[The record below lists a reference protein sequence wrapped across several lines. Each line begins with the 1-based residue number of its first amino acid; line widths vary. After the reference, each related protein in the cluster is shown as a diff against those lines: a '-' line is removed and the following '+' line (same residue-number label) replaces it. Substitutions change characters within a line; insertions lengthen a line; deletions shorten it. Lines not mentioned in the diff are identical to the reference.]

1 MDLSNYPKVTAMR
14 IGELGQA
21 TGVDIETI
29 RYYEKSGLLP
39 DPARAPNGYRAY
51 GPAHL
56 ERLAFIRHCRAL
68 DISLADVKRLLEFV
82 ANPESDCGDI
92 NHLIDEQLAR
102 VRARL
107 NSMRV
112 LERQLVALRGQCDA
126 NHVAGECG
134 ILHELV
140 AAAHGEACACH
151 PNAQSGSLKVK
162 AVGSVVP
169 HTQKRST

>member
-1 MDLSNYPKVTAMR
+1 METIMR

-39 DPARAPNGYRAY
+39 VPARSHNGYRAY
-51 GPAHL
+51 SSAHL

-82 ANPESDCGDI
+82 AHPEVDCEGID
-92 NHLIDEQLAR
+92 HLIDAQLER

-107 NSMRV
+107 KSMRA
-112 LERQLVALRGQCDA
+112 LEQQLSALRGRCGSR
-126 NHVAGECG
+126 HVAGECG

-151 PNAQSGSLKVK
+151 TDLPSAQTEPTVTEKI
-162 AVGSVVP
+162 A
-169 HTQKRST
+169 TRKRKL

>member
-1 MDLSNYPKVTAMR
+1 MR

-29 RYYEKSGLLP
+29 RYYERVGLLP
-39 DPARAPNGYRAY
+39 LPVRQANGYRAY

-68 DISLADVKRLLEFV
+68 DIPLAEVRRLLDFLDY
-82 ANPESDCGDI
+82 PGSDCGDV
-92 NHLIDEQLAR
+92 NRLIDEQIAR

-107 NSMRV
+107 RSMRA
-112 LERQLVALRGQCDA
+112 LERQLQRLRGRCDMEHA
-126 NHVAGECG
+126 TVACG

-140 AAAHGEACACH
+140 TAAKGEGCACH
-151 PNAQSGSLKVK
+151 GASAERGKTKGRRN
-162 AVGSVVP
+162 
-169 HTQKRST
+169 R

>member
-1 MDLSNYPKVTAMR
+1 MR

-29 RYYEKSGLLP
+29 RYYEKAGLLP
-39 DPARAPNGYRAY
+39 SPARMPNGYRAY

-68 DISLADVKRLLEFV
+68 DMPLSEIKRLLDFV
-82 ANPESDCGDI
+82 AHPEADCGDI
-92 NHLIDEQLAR
+92 SRLIDEQLKR

-107 NSMRV
+107 KSMRA
-112 LERQLVALRGQCDA
+112 LEKQLATLRARCETGHA
-126 NHVAGECG
+126 AAECG

-151 PNAQSGSLKVK
+151 AIASQ
-162 AVGSVVP
+162 A
-169 HTQKRST
+169 TAAR